1 MKRYA
6 MNQFLKNYSKRFRK
20 QFTLIILLVFS
31 LGANAQNK
39 FNFGL
44 SQPQDKS
51 SLPKS
56 KAVTPTPT
64 RRNKIFI
71 PCVLN
76 RENGNEYL
84 LTSGWE
90 MAEADQV
97 TGASQSLFN
106 PDFDTADWYNATVP
120 GTVLTTLVDQGVY
133 PDPYFGLNNLSI
145 PDSLCRKDWWYRLPV
160 KLPENCFGKS
170 IWLLFNGINYK
181 ADVWLN
187 GKLLGR
193 IDGAFQRG
201 EFDAT
206 KLMDLHGKNI
216 LAVHIYPPHNPGIPH
231 EESSG
236 IGQGPNGGQLCLDG
250 PTFISSEG
258 WDWIPGI
265 RDRNIGIWQD
275 VRLRLTEDITIND
288 PQVITDLPLPDTSVV
303 AITVKAGIK
312 NNSKKSRN
320 VTVTGY
326 IAEIEFSK
334 TVELKPDEFRLVTFY
349 PFEFPQLNLKNP
361 RLWWPNGYGRPE
373 LYNLKLQV
381 KLENGNL
388 SDQQECRFGVREF
401 SYEMAV
407 AQPEKTMWR
416 VEFNPVKASG
426 KVMFN
431 NIDLLDVGEK
441 TFLPK
446 LADSADPA
454 LLTSIDKNS
463 DNPFLTIKIN
473 GVRVFCKGGNWGMD
487 DGMKR
492 VSRERL
498 EPYFKLH
505 RDANFNMIRN
515 WTGESTEKVFYDL
528 CDEYGMLVW
537 NDFWLSTEGYNLNVN
552 DNQLFMANATDV
564 VKRFRNHASIA
575 IWCPRNEGYAPAQ
588 LESQLQ
594 SLIANEDGT
603 RLYQG
608 NSRNLNLRPSGPWH
622 YMTDPTEYYRKIA
635 DGFSTELGTPS
646 VPTASTIRSFMPA
659 EDQWPISDT
668 WYYHDL
674 HSGQKSYIKTLETKY
689 GKSDDLDDFC
699 KKAQLVNY
707 DSHRAMFESWN
718 SKMWKNASGILL
730 WMSHPAWP
738 SMVWQTYSW
747 DYETFGSF
755 FGSKKACEPLHI
767 QMNLHDNKVVV
778 INTTLKNYTQLSA
791 TQELF
796 DLKGKKLYYK
806 NIKTKVSANQL
817 TDCFTAEL
825 PSGMPAVYLLRLT
838 LSEGSKVLSQNE
850 YWKSNQEGGR
860 FDEFNDLAEIRLTA
874 KVVKQQKDTLIFIV
888 SNAAKSPAIGLK
900 FNLRDPKS
908 GKIILPVN
916 FSDGYFT
923 LLPGEKKRMVV
934 EWNSSELKNPQVIAE
949 GYNLKS
955 QSLFVIK

>member
-1 MKRYA
+1 MK
-6 MNQFLKNYSKRFRK
+6 QFLKEYSAKRRTR
-20 QFTLIILLVFS
+20 FTLIILLIFS
-31 LGANAQNK
+31 LSANAQNK
-39 FNFGL
+39 LNFGL

-56 KAVTPTPT
+56 KAVNPTPI
-64 RRNKIFI
+64 RRAKIVI
-71 PCVLN
+71 PCVLKP
-76 RENGNEYL
+76 EKGSEYIL
-84 LTSGWE
+84 SSGWE

-97 TGASQSLFN
+97 TGAGQSLFN

-145 PDSLCRKDWWYRLPV
+145 PDSLCREDWWYRLSL
-160 KLPENCFGKS
+160 KLPENCLGKS

-193 IDGAFQRG
+193 IAGAFQRG
-201 EFDAT
+201 KFDAT

-216 LAVHIYPPHNPGIPH
+216 LAVHIYPPHNPGIPK
-231 EESSG
+231 EKSPRA
-236 IGQGPNGGQLCLDG
+236 GQGPNGGQLCLDG

-258 WDWIPGI
+258 WGWVPGI
-265 RDRNIGIWQD
+265 HDRNIGIWQD
-275 VRLRLTEDITIND
+275 VRLRLTGDITIND

-312 NNSKKSRN
+312 NHSQKIQKII
-320 VTVTGY
+320 VAGY
-326 IAEIEFSK
+326 IADIEFSK
-334 TVELKPDEFRLVTFY
+334 TIELKPDEYRLVTFS
-349 PFEFPQLNLKNP
+349 PFEFPQLNFKNP

-373 LYNLKLQV
+373 LYNLKLQA
-381 KLENGNL
+381 KFENGNL

-401 SYEMAV
+401 SYEIAV

-416 VEFNPVKASG
+416 VEFNPLKAAG

-431 NIDLLDVGEK
+431 NIDRLDVGEG
-441 TFLPK
+441 TSLPK

-463 DNPFLTIKIN
+463 DNPFLTIKVN
-473 GVRVFCKGGNWGMD
+473 GVPVFCKGGNWGMD

-515 WTGESTEKVFYDL
+515 WTGESTEAVFYDL

-537 NDFWLSTEGYNLNVN
+537 NDFWLSTEGYNLPVN
-552 DNQLFMANATDV
+552 DNALFMANATEV

-575 IWCPRNEGYAPAQ
+575 VWCPRNEGYAPVQ

-603 RLYQG
+603 RFYQG
-608 NSRNLNLRPSGPWH
+608 NSRFLNLRPSGPWH
-622 YMTDPTEYYRKIA
+622 YMTDPAEYYRKIA
-635 DGFSTELGTPS
+635 EGFSTEVGTFS

-674 HSGQKSYIKTLETKY
+674 LGSYFKTLETKY
-689 GKSDDLDDFC
+689 GKSVNLDDYC
-699 KKAQLVNY
+699 KKAQLLNY

-718 SKMWKNASGILL
+718 SKMWKKASGILL

-738 SMVWQTYSW
+738 SLVWQAYSW

-767 QMNLHDNKVVV
+767 QMNLPDNKVVV

-817 TDCFTAEL
+817 TNCFTAEL

-860 FDEFNDLAEIRLTA
+860 FDEFNDLPGILLTA
-874 KVVKQQKDTLIFIV
+874 KVVKQQNDMVIFVV

-908 GKIILPVN
+908 GKIILPAN

-934 EWNSSELKNPQVIAE
+934 EWNGSDLIKPEVVTE